1 MADLQFTMTLD
12 GRSGNKN
19 AVVQSALIL
28 IPGAG
33 EITMMIAD
41 TVDLSRRV
49 EIMEGLR
56 WLYRG
61 LVERDLFTEFAF
73 SHIITSCPL
82 DDLSIPA
89 RKTQS
94 DVSIVAPGD
103 IAIGIDASL
112 TDPSKGHGSIETAH
126 QQLRAAAS
134 EDTSW

>member
-28 IPGAG
+28 IPAAG
-33 EITMMIAD
+33 TITMMIAD
-41 TVDLSRRV
+41 TVDLKRRV

-61 LVERDLFTEFAF
+61 IVERDLFTEFAL
-73 SHIITSCPL
+73 SNIVTSCPL

-94 DVSIVAPGD
+94 DVSIVAAGD
-103 IAIGIDASL
+103 IAIGISL
-112 TDPSKGHGSIETAH
+112 TLMDSSKGHGSIETAH

-134 EDTSW
+134 EDSSW